1 MVSPDKQ
8 QLMSALILLVL
19 ALFISAGWVR
29 AAYGRWIRRAALAGV
44 LLAVGVAVVW
54 ITAWAIG

>member
-29 AAYGRWIRRAALAGV
+29 APYGLWIRRAALVGF
-44 LLAVGVAVVW
+44 LLTVGIAVVW
-54 ITAWAIG
+54 ITAWVIG